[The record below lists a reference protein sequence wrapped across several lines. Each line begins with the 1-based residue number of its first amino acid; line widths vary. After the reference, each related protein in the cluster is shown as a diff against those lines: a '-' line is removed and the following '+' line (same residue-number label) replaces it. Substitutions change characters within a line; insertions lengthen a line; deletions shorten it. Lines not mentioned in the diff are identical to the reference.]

1 MWKERIQELEQG
13 LRDAKEKSAI
23 QQNFFNLAMDRANIA
38 ETRVTELETK
48 VAQRDKLI
56 KEMKECPVCDAAIK
70 DLTAKLKVATDG
82 LQRMAG
88 HRAMMVANP
97 ARQILNQIKQA

>member
-1 MWKERIQELEQG
+1 MPMSPEEAALLVKLQIMKAERDRYREALE
-13 LRDAKEKSAI
+13 E
-23 QQNFFNLAMDRANIA
+23 IA
-38 ETRVTELETK
+38 
-48 VAQRDKLI
+48 
-56 KEMKECPVCDAAIK
+56 
-70 DLTAKLKVATDG
+70 AKLKVATDG